1 MKQLSNGI
9 KLELAEGR
17 KCLQTKF
24 RQDGRTSVL
33 LRSHSN
39 LVDAQLKSAW
49 NKIFPPDGIALLAVG
64 GYGRK
69 VLFPYSDVDLLIL
82 LENPADA
89 ATVEKLERL
98 VGLFWDSGLEIG
110 HSVRTLEECVLEA
123 KKDITVQ
130 TNMLE
135 ARLLAGRTELYRTFT
150 QALRESIDCK
160 AFFNAKELEQ
170 QQRHMRLHGTSHNL
184 EPNLKESPGG
194 LRDLQTLLWIS
205 KACKL
210 GASWH
215 ELAENGIIT
224 RSEAKR
230 IGTHQRFLEN
240 LRIRLHYLASR
251 REDRLLF
258 DYQTVLATELGFE
271 ENRSRRTSEQLM
283 QQYYRTAK
291 SVSQLNTI
299 LLQNMRTSI
308 FASSSV
314 ARAVINERFEI
325 RGDLLAARSENL
337 FTTEPSAILECFLL
351 IEHHPELK
359 GISSETL
366 RALWRATS
374 KIDAAFRKDERNREL
389 FMQILREPR
398 GVTHALQRMN
408 QYGVLGKYIPAF
420 GRIVGRMQHDLFH
433 VYTVDEHIL
442 KVVRNLRRFAMAEYA
457 HEYPLCSRLINE
469 FDHPEVLYLAGL
481 FHDIAK
487 GRGGD
492 HSKLGKDDALTFC
505 KQHGMSRTDA
515 ELVSALVENHLI
527 MSSTA
532 QKMDLSDPDVI
543 ANFAAR
549 VGTERQLSALYLLTV
564 ADIRGTSPKVWNA
577 WKEKLL
583 EDLFRAALR
592 CIRGDKPSSIG
603 NFQMRQNE
611 AVRLL
616 QLYAMP
622 LNSQQRLWSK
632 LDMSYFLQ
640 HDANEIAWHA
650 RILYNRVDSEAPIVR
665 ARLSPF
671 GEGLQVMI
679 YAATQPNLFAQI
691 SSFFERIG
699 YNIAEARIHATRHG
713 YSLNSFLV
721 LDPERKVEQYRDL
734 ISFIEYELEHRLI
747 LKTPPEAPVQSRL
760 SRHLKHFPIPPQVN
774 IVSDEKGVYR
784 ILSIIAGDRPGLL
797 SKIARTL
804 TEHHVHVH
812 SARINTLG
820 ERAEDTFLISGE
832 QLENS
837 KSLIRIETELL
848 DALQA

>member
-1 MKQLSNGI
+1 MNPPSNRIKQ
-9 KLELAEGR
+9 ELAEGR
-17 KCLQTKF
+17 KCLQNKF
-24 RQDGRTSVL
+24 QQSGRVSAL
-33 LRSHSN
+33 LKSHSN
-39 LVDAQLKSAW
+39 LVDAQLKAAW
-49 NKIFPPDGIALLAVG
+49 ESISPSTDVALLAVG
-64 GYGRK
+64 GYGRR
-69 VLFPYSDVDLLIL
+69 VLFPYSDIDLLIL
-82 LENPADA
+82 LEKQADA

-98 VGLFWDSGLEIG
+98 VGLLWDSGLEVG

-135 ARLLAGRTELYRTFT
+135 ARLLAGRIELYRAFST
-150 QALRESIDCK
+150 ALRKSIDCR

-170 QQRHMRLHGTSHNL
+170 QQRHMRLHGASHNL

-205 KACKL
+205 KACNL
-210 GASWH
+210 GTSWN
-215 ELAENGIIT
+215 ELAKNGIIT
-224 RSEAKR
+224 RIEAR
-230 IGTHQRFLEN
+230 QIGRHQTFLEN
-240 LRIRLHYLASR
+240 LRIRLHYLAAR

-258 DYQTVLATELGFE
+258 DYQTVLATELGFDE
-271 ENRSRRTSEQLM
+271 KRSRRASEQLM
-283 QQYYRTAK
+283 QHYYRTAK

-308 FASSSV
+308 FASSSF
-314 ARAVINERFEI
+314 AKAVINERFEV
-325 RGDLLAARSENL
+325 RDDLLAARSETL
-337 FTTEPSAILECFLL
+337 FEAEPGAILECFLL
-351 IEHHPELK
+351 IERHPELK

-366 RALWRATS
+366 RALWRATAR
-374 KIDAAFRKDERNREL
+374 IDAAFRKDERNHAL
-389 FMQILREPR
+389 FMQILRESR
-398 GVTHALQRMN
+398 GVSHALQRMN

-442 KVVRNLRRFAMAEYA
+442 KVVRNLRRFTMAEYA

-469 FDHPEVLYLAGL
+469 FERPEVLYLAGL

-492 HSKLGKDDALTFC
+492 HSKLGRRDALSFC
-505 KQHGMSRTDA
+505 KQHGMGRGDA
-515 ELVSALVENHLI
+515 ELVGSLVENHLV

-564 ADIRGTSPKVWNA
+564 ADIRGTSPTVWNA

-583 EDLFRAALR
+583 EDLFRAAQR
-592 CIRGDKPSSIG
+592 CMRGDKPSSTG
-603 NFQMRQNE
+603 NLQMRQNE

-622 LNSQQRLWSK
+622 KNSQANLWSK
-632 LDMSYFLQ
+632 LGMPYFLQ
-640 HDANEIAWHA
+640 HDANEIAWHV
-650 RILYNRVDSEAPIVR
+650 RILYNRVDTGTPVVR
-665 ARLSPF
+665 ARLSPI

-679 YAATQPNLFAQI
+679 YAATQPDLFAQI
-691 SSFFERIG
+691 SGFFERIG

-721 LDPERKVEQYRDL
+721 LDPERKVEHYRDL
-734 ISFIEYELEHRLI
+734 ISFIEYELGQRLV
-747 LKTPPEAPVQSRL
+747 LKKPLEAPVQSRL

-774 IVSDEKGVYR
+774 IVPDEKGLYR
-784 ILSIIAGDRPGLL
+784 VLSIIAGDRPGLL
-797 SKIARTL
+797 SRIARTL
-804 TEHHVHVH
+804 TARQIQVH

-820 ERAEDTFLISGE
+820 ERVEDTFLISGA
-832 QLENS
+832 QLEKQNT
-837 KSLIRIETELL
+837 LIRIETELI